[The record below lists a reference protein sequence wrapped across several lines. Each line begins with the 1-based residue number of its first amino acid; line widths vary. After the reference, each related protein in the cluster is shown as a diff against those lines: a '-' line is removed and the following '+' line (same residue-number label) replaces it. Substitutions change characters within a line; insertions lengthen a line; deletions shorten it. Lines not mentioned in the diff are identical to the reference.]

1 MRPKELG
8 SLGIKDLERFSRAL
22 RLRCLWLSWDHIDRP
37 WKKLLKMNDQT
48 DRQLFF
54 SSTQMIVGDGRN
66 TPF

>member
-1 MRPKELG
+1 MRPKELDG
-8 SLGIKDLERFSRAL
+8 LGIKDLERFSHAL
-22 RLRCLWLSWDHIDRP
+22 MLRWLWHSWDHNDRP
-37 WKKLLKMNDQT
+37 WKYLLKMNDQT